1 MSLPCNF
8 WGLLTVHEIPW
19 FVGASLKYLP
29 SYHMNFFPVYLC
41 DHMAI
46 LLIQEF
52 QSLDLGLIPIQS
64 ELILTELVI
73 STKTISK

>member
-1 MSLPCNF
+1 
-8 WGLLTVHEIPW
+8 
-19 FVGASLKYLP
+19 
-29 SYHMNFFPVYLC
+29 MNFFPVYLC